1 MKTFLLIGLAVGAY
15 FLLKKNVV
23 ELFAEVDRESEA
35 QLISGPDILTCK
47 FVLKLANVGNVPMTI
62 KTIKATQVTPD
73 ISAVFYQR
81 LENNASGPIYD
92 GSTMYD
98 ILIKPNEDV
107 ELLSYIQVNKAQ
119 SVIDKQNTLAID
131 YELSIMAE
139 VAGKTQLFTLPVTAN
154 LGAIN
159 G

>member
-15 FLLKKNVV
+15 FLLKKNIV
-23 ELFAEVDRESEA
+23 ELYVQVDRKSEA
-35 QLISGPDILTCK
+35 KLISGPDILTCK
-47 FVLKLANVGNVPMTI
+47 FDLKLANVGNVPMTI
-62 KTIKATQVTPD
+62 KTIQATQVTPD
-73 ISAVFYQR
+73 INAVFYER
-81 LENNASGPIYD
+81 FENGGSGPKYD

-131 YELSIMAE
+131 YELNIMAE

-154 LGAIN
+154 FGAIN

>member
-1 MKTFLLIGLAVGAY
+1 MNTFLLIGLAVGAY

-23 ELFAEVDRESEA
+23 ELYAQVDRESEA
-35 QLISGPDILTCK
+35 KLISGPDILTCK
-47 FVLKLANVGNVPMTI
+47 FDLKLANVGNVPMTI
-62 KTIKATQVTPD
+62 KTIKATQVTPE
-73 ISAVFYQR
+73 ISAVFYER
-81 LENNASGPIYD
+81 FESGGAGPKYD

-98 ILIKPNEDV
+98 MLIKPNESV

-131 YELSIMAE
+131 YELSIIAE

-159 G
+159 A

>member
-1 MKTFLLIGLAVGAY
+1 MNTLLLIGLAVGAF

-23 ELFAEVDRESEA
+23 ELYAQVDRESEA
-35 QLISGPDILTCK
+35 KLISGPDILTCK
-47 FVLKLANVGNVPMTI
+47 FDLKLANVGNVPMTI

-73 ISAVFYQR
+73 ISAAFYER
-81 LENNASGPIYD
+81 YESGGAGPKYD
-92 GSTMYD
+92 GSTLYN

-131 YELSIMAE
+131 YELSITAE
-139 VAGKTQLFTLPVTAN
+139 VAGKIQLFTLPVTAN

-159 G
+159 V